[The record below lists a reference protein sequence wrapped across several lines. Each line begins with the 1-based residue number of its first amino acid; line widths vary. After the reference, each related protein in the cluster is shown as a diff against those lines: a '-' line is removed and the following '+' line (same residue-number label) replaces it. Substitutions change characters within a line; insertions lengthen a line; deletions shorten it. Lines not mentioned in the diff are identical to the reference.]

1 MIMPDNPIVLK
12 RAALIVSYRCNMRCK
27 LCITY
32 SPYYKIPGHYSLSD
46 LCKATDK
53 LFQIVGY
60 IGKFTVS
67 GGEPLLHKE
76 LPQILTHILKYR
88 AKIDF
93 VELISNGSIV
103 PNDALMLV
111 LSEHNK
117 DIRLL
122 IDNYGPAL
130 SNKLDEVNEKLKAA
144 GINYKIRPYFGND
157 PHCGGWVDC
166 TDFSRKRF
174 QEYEAAEIFSR
185 CVYPQKM
192 GFSYAITNGVM
203 YPCPFSR
210 RCMELSII
218 PRRPEE
224 FIDLFDET
232 QTIEYHRRK
241 LNGMQNA
248 KMITACYY
256 CAGVCEDS
264 QHYPPAEQLKDGE
277 KQEIRS

>member
-1 MIMPDNPIVLK
+1 MLTEPINLK

-32 SPYYKIPGHYSLSD
+32 SPYYKTPGHYSLND

-53 LFQIVGY
+53 LFQIAGH

-76 LPQILTHILKYR
+76 LPEIITHILKFR
-88 AKIDF
+88 QQIDF

-103 PNDALMLV
+103 PNDALMSV
-111 LSEHNK
+111 LKLNSG

-122 IDNYGPAL
+122 IDNYGPKL
-130 SNKLDEVNEKLKAA
+130 SNKLNEVDQKLKSA
-144 GINYKIRPYFGND
+144 GVNYKIRPYFGND
-157 PHCGGWVDC
+157 PHCSGWVDC

-174 QEYEAAEIFSR
+174 QEREAAELFAR

-210 RCMELSII
+210 RCMELNII
-218 PRRPEE
+218 PRKPEE
-224 FIDLFDET
+224 FIDLFDKT
-232 QTIEYHRRK
+232 QTVDEQREK

-264 QHYPPAEQLKDGE
+264 PHYPPAEQLKKDE
-277 KQEIRS
+277 KREIRS